1 MGYVVPFMNGKG
13 GTGKSVLARAYA
25 VEAARAGASVLI
37 ADLDDVQ
44 RTSKHW
50 ADHRKANGLKPEIRV
65 EVATP
70 RLAWDMKDRS
80 DVLVI
85 DTPGWTDLETL
96 KVARWSTF
104 CVIPSRANRMDDLS
118 ETVRLLHALKK
129 NGIEDWRFGVALNAL
144 RAASAIE
151 DDRDARE
158 YLAEVGF
165 KALPGFVRDLKDYE
179 IALLEGK
186 AITETGQKALNDE
199 AFVLVNGIAGAV
211 LEAGKILTRQ
221 AKAIRRSREEEETE
235 ETRQRRARAMTKS
248 NFEKLAKAPLFAR
261 PPRPDE
267 GASPIIG
274 YGAVARCRR
283 AFGAPNRPHG
293 AVCNGR
299 LAGIQAVAEGEG
311 CRTRQVA
318 GRAARR
324 HEGRLHR
331 KIRRRIAMLSLFKRK
346 PKAPVEAEPVEP
358 DQLHTG
364 RVHGS
369 GARRTRPAHEAA
381 EHQGVGRLLRHLRGA
396 CRSGRHQQG
405 RSCSRT
411 WSPSAMRRCGGE
423 GSMSQ
428 P

>member
-70 RLAWDMKDRS
+70 RVAYDMADRS

-85 DTPGWTDLETL
+85 DTPGWADQETL
-96 KVARWSTF
+96 KMARWSTF

-151 DDRDARE
+151 DDHDARA

-186 AITETGQKALNDE
+186 AITETGQKTAKDE
-199 AFVLVNGIAGAV
+199 AFLLVNGIAGAV
-211 LEAGKILTRQ
+211 LEAGKILTRH
-221 AKAIRRSREEEETE
+221 AEAIRDSQREK
-235 ETRQRRARAMTKS
+235 QSDATK
-248 NFEKLAKAPLFAR
+248 
-261 PPRPDE
+261 E
-267 GASPIIG
+267 GAGDDEEQFREAGEDAALRAASAPRRG
-274 YGAVARCRR
+274 PKPDHRLWRCARRRRSFGTPHGPHRAVCDGRVAR
-283 AFGAPNRPHG
+283 
-293 AVCNGR
+293 V
-299 LAGIQAVAEGEG
+299 QAVAEGEG
-311 CRTRQVA
+311 GATRQDA
-318 GRAARR
+318 GRAAR
-324 HEGRLHR
+324 
-331 KIRRRIAMLSLFKRK
+331 
-346 PKAPVEAEPVEP
+346 
-358 DQLHTG
+358 
-364 RVHGS
+364 
-369 GARRTRPAHEAA
+369 
-381 EHQGVGRLLRHLRGA
+381 
-396 CRSGRHQQG
+396 
-405 RSCSRT
+405 
-411 WSPSAMRRCGGE
+411 
-423 GSMSQ
+423 
-428 P
+428 

>member
-80 DVLVI
+80 DVLVV
-85 DTPGWTDLETL
+85 DTPGWTDLQTL

-118 ETVRLLHALKK
+118 ETVRLMHALKK

-179 IALLEGK
+179 IALLQGK
-186 AITETGQKALNDE
+186 AITETGQKTLDDE

-211 LEAGKILTRQ
+211 FEAGKIITRQ
-221 AKAIRRSREEEETE
+221 AKAIRDREEEGKG
-235 ETRQRRARAMTKS
+235 RR
-248 NFEKLAKAPLFAR
+248 
-261 PPRPDE
+261 
-267 GASPIIG
+267 
-274 YGAVARCRR
+274 
-283 AFGAPNRPHG
+283 
-293 AVCNGR
+293 GR
-299 LAGIQAVAEGEG
+299 GKG
-311 CRTRQVA
+311 
-318 GRAARR
+318 GRER
-324 HEGRLHR
+324 
-331 KIRRRIAMLSLFKRK
+331 
-346 PKAPVEAEPVEP
+346 
-358 DQLHTG
+358 
-364 RVHGS
+364 
-369 GARRTRPAHEAA
+369 
-381 EHQGVGRLLRHLRGA
+381 
-396 CRSGRHQQG
+396 
-405 RSCSRT
+405 
-411 WSPSAMRRCGGE
+411 
-423 GSMSQ
+423 
-428 P
+428 